1 MTEDFDPLANF
12 RDIEEPSQLDHLS
25 EDDASRVLAIA
36 EALVLSVHEARHVT
50 LSSDL
55 RMEREPLLEGLE
67 EIRDRLPEELK
78 TARWMIRERVSF
90 IARTNE
96 EATAIR
102 HKAQQVLAS
111 AQETAK
117 DLVSDHSILAEAVE
131 EANALIRNAEVEA
144 QGIRLMAEDLSLE
157 QLGRLDTMLS
167 SMLRETRTVSNEL
180 GKSRATPPPVQG
192 V

>member
-1 MTEDFDPLANF
+1 MTEDFDPLADF
-12 RDIEEPSQLDHLS
+12 KDIDEPLQIDHFS
-25 EDDASRVLAIA
+25 KDDVSRVLAVT
-36 EALVLSVHEARHVT
+36 EALILSVHEARKVT

-55 RMEREPLLEGLE
+55 RLEREPLLEGLE

-96 EATAIR
+96 EATSIR
-102 HKAQQVLAS
+102 HKAQQVMIS

-117 DLVSDHSILAEAVE
+117 KLVSDHSILAEAVE

-144 QGIRLMAEDLSLE
+144 QSIRLNAEDLSLE
-157 QLGRLDTMLS
+157 HLGRLDTMLS
-167 SMLRETRTVSNEL
+167 SMIRETRVTTSEL
-180 GKSRATPPPVQG
+180 DKSRATPPPVQG
-192 V
+192 I

>member
-1 MTEDFDPLANF
+1 MTEDFDPLADF
-12 RDIEEPSQLDHLS
+12 KDIDEPLQLDHFA
-25 EDDASRVLAIA
+25 EDDASRVLGLTERLI
-36 EALVLSVHEARHVT
+36 LSVHEARHVT

-55 RMEREPLLEGLE
+55 RMDREPLLEGLE

-102 HKAQQVLAS
+102 HKAQQVLTA

-117 DLVSDHSILAEAVE
+117 GLVSDHAILAEAVE
-131 EANALIRNAEVEA
+131 EANALVRNAEVEA
-144 QGIRLMAEDLSLE
+144 QSIRLNAEDLSLE
-157 QLGRLDTMLS
+157 QLSRLDTMLS
-167 SMLRETRTVSNEL
+167 SMLRETRATASEL
-180 GKSRATPPPVQG
+180 DKSRATPPPVQG